1 MIIKPA
7 WISNIIQETQLLE
20 SLEWDENNLEELYK
34 YLNIHFKGD
43 SIVSPKL
50 LLEEIKN
57 NFGEECSNVLRNMFL
72 EVSLTHGLFIH
83 DPNVEN

>member
-20 SLEWDENNLEELYK
+20 SLEWDENNLEELCK